1 MNKMN
6 SKYILKVDV
15 GGQIFKTNVNT
26 LCKYPNSM
34 LCAMFSHTNSG
45 LTPMPKTEKGHFF
58 LDADPIYFRV
68 ILNWLRLGKVTLD
81 NPGLLKG
88 TMALAEYFG
97 LDELTEELKV
107 IEKKNNSNVVTIKA
121 EVSKVKVLRAK
132 FERYLNWAKFI
143 LAEYEVEDKNQTN
156 FTYFTQFAIKTVAKL
171 RANLSS
177 AFKSLEDN
185 NEQARVVMA
194 KHLSDVTRLPESD
207 LQVQLELKKFEIEY
221 EAVTERLDNLAELQE
236 TMKKTKS
243 LSAMHKVA
251 R

>member
-1 MNKMN
+1 MP
-6 SKYILKVDV
+6 SKTILELNV
-15 GGQIFKTNVNT
+15 GGQLFQTNIQT
-26 LCKYPNSM
+26 LCKYPGSM
-34 LCAMFSHTNSG
+34 LCAMFSHTDSG
-45 LTPMPKTEKGHFF
+45 LTPMPQTEKGHFF

-68 ILNWLRLGKVTLD
+68 VLNWLRLGKVTLD

-121 EVSKVKVLRAK
+121 EVSKVQVLRAR

-221 EAVTERLDNLAELQE
+221 EAVTERLDNLSELQE

>member
-97 LDELTEELKV
+97 LDELTEEF
-107 IEKKNNSNVVTIKA
+107 VTLHCA
-121 EVSKVKVLRAK
+121 RLGDFADGRATLLR
-132 FERYLNWAKFI
+132 
-143 LAEYEVEDKNQTN
+143 DKWC
-156 FTYFTQFAIKTVAKL
+156 F
-171 RANLSS
+171 S
-177 AFKSLEDN
+177 
-185 NEQARVVMA
+185 
-194 KHLSDVTRLPESD
+194 
-207 LQVQLELKKFEIEY
+207 
-221 EAVTERLDNLAELQE
+221 
-236 TMKKTKS
+236 
-243 LSAMHKVA
+243 
-251 R
+251 